1 MSVLD
6 SLRQKAREWAQ
17 TVVKLHNTPVP
28 PALEPEKKRLLS
40 NAKTVKNA
48 VEKVFGTLDEL
59 RPMAQL
65 PELGA
70 IPLVI
75 PVVAVS
81 GASAAIAKW
90 YYDHKNL
97 MTRVAS
103 YTTLTNGGLSP
114 AQANEVILGSKSTV
128 LDTVKRLAIPLTVAG
143 VIYFIVSRRRA

>member
-6 SLRQKAREWAQ
+6 PLRQKARDWAL

-28 PALEPEKKRLLS
+28 PPLQPEKTRLLN
-40 NAKTVKNA
+40 NAKSVKNA

-65 PELGA
+65 SELGA
-70 IPLVI
+70 IPIVI

-97 MTRVAS
+97 MARVSS
-103 YTTLTNGGLSP
+103 YDTLTRGGLDP
-114 AQANEVILGSKSTV
+114 NQAISLISNSKTSI
-128 LDTVKRLAIPLTVAG
+128 LDTVKRLAIPLTIAG
-143 VIYFIVSRRRA
+143 VVYFIVSRRGN